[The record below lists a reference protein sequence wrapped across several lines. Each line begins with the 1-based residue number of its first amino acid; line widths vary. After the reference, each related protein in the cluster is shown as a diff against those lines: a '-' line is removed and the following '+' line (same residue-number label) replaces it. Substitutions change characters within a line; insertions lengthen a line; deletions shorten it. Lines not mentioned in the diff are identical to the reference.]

1 MKYTV
6 LTPDSAVKFFG
17 DPVAL
22 SSIISFQ
29 SIQKNYN
36 YNTNLQVAFSE
47 QRSETLLESTTTT
60 IQKRNW
66 FQASTFPL
74 PLALFSLVLGWKVGF
89 SEGEDCRAEGK
100 CVAISVTNCDLP
112 PALIS

>member
-22 SSIISFQ
+22 SSIISSQ

-47 QRSETLLESTTTT
+47 QRSETPLESDYDSKTQLVPGLNLSTSTCT
-60 IQKRNW
+60 VFPGLRLESRFQRRRRLPSRGEVCSNKR
-66 FQASTFPL
+66 
-74 PLALFSLVLGWKVGF
+74 
-89 SEGEDCRAEGK
+89 D
-100 CVAISVTNCDLP
+100 
-112 PALIS
+112 